1 MSVPTLTS
9 NGSLYQLR
17 WADEQVIMTLDRFAE
32 DSKYNVSCEVQID
45 NTMPGLPR
53 HIHGGTRLNITSAE
67 SRRRLAKHLNDDV
80 IPKNWVAILEQASMK
95 VLEQWR
101 KGSPIIEMSE
111 HKKADRLAMRVMPIL
126 QERQATLIF
135 GEGDSLKSFFA
146 AYLAVLVRSGLTHA
160 GLTPEPG
167 NVLYLDYETDEDT
180 TLQRFEMISTGL
192 GIDVPGG
199 LYYRYMH
206 QPLAADAHQVS
217 RLVMEY
223 AIEFLVVDS
232 AAPAVVEPESAVA
245 TTEYFKTLRSLRVTS
260 LTIAH
265 VTKATK
271 DEYPFGSSFFRNLP
285 RSNFRVRASRELEHV
300 VIGLKHTKSNN
311 GRRIPDMGFQFEFD
325 GDNRVVIEP
334 AQVRDVPE
342 LAQGLP
348 LRERINGLLLRG
360 PRSVEHLAEE
370 LEQTEGNVRTTL
382 NRNKASFVR
391 TPTGL
396 WANLTKVV

>member
-1 MSVPTLTS
+1 
-9 NGSLYQLR
+9 
-17 WADEQVIMTLDRFAE
+17 MTLDRFAE

-95 VLEQWR
+95 ILEEWR
-101 KGSPIIEMSE
+101 RGSPVIQMSQ
-111 HKKADRLAMRVMPIL
+111 HKKADGLTMRVAPIL

-146 AYLAVLVRSGLTHA
+146 AFIAVLVRSGLSQA

-192 GIDVPGG
+192 GIGVPDG
-199 LYYRYMH
+199 LFYRYMH
-206 QPLAADAHQVS
+206 QPLAADAHQLS
-217 RLVMEY
+217 RLVMEH

-232 AAPAVVEPESAVA
+232 AAPAVVEPESALA

-265 VTKATK
+265 VTKHTK

-285 RSNFRVRASRELEHV
+285 RANFRVRASRELEHV

-325 GDNRVVIEP
+325 GEDRVVIEP

-348 LRERINGLLLRG
+348 LRERITGLLLRG

-382 NRNKASFVR
+382 NRNKTMFIK
-391 TPTGL
+391 TPTGF
-396 WANLTKVV
+396 WANLAKEVM